1 LEYLRAEPYLTVYG
15 EAEETTE
22 IKENITKLETRIRDQ
37 DKKIEEQAKVIDDL
51 SNFMTKRVEEITQNL
66 VNEWLEKSDTGKK
79 LLETWKRM
87 MEQEKQEE
95 REMQKEGE
103 LKRAEAEMTKRM
115 TRQIPSNKTN

>member
-103 LKRAEAEMTKRM
+103 LKRAEAEITKRM

>member
-1 LEYLRAEPYLTVYG
+1 MEYLRAEPYLTVYG